1 MTAVPIFESIRK
13 AKQPNLRRMHVAVS
27 DQKRTAPKPKPT
39 KQKQVI
45 INNNVSTHMHANLL
59 TSHPDD
65 LINILRRIQQSLRL
79 CQVFCT
85 YAHVSRELTGIRGA
99 QQTP

>member
-1 MTAVPIFESIRK
+1 MTAVPIFESIPK
-13 AKQPNLRRMHVAVS
+13 TKQTKLRRMHVAVS

-65 LINILRRIQQSLRL
+65 LINILRRIQ
-79 CQVFCT
+79 
-85 YAHVSRELTGIRGA
+85 
-99 QQTP
+99 